1 MASLSYYQ
9 LLRFLNFTKKIWS
22 FILSRIIRRYP
33 NRRLYDT
40 VESRYVSLED
50 LKRLVL
56 CAIPFK
62 VLDSKTSEDA
72 SRSVLL
78 QILLDQESQATPLL
92 SDALIRSFICA
103 YSHPLGAT
111 LIAPYLEKSL
121 EALQANYQ
129 QWTQHLSPEQLTPQ
143 AWQQWWQQHLHS
155 WLNPINKTTTVH
167 SDSWNPWSAWWST
180 FSEKSSTKESLPNT
194 PSSTSKK

>member
-1 MASLSYYQ
+1 MP
-9 LLRFLNFTKKIWS
+9 RT
-22 FILSRIIRRYP
+22 IRRYP

-62 VLDSKTSEDA
+62 VLDSKTSEDV

-103 YSHPLGAT
+103 YSHPLGPT

-121 EALQANYQ
+121 EAFQANYQ

-143 AWQQWWQQHLHS
+143 AWQHWWQQHLQS
-155 WLNPINKTTTVH
+155 WLNPINNTTA
-167 SDSWNPWSAWWST
+167 SPASEAWNPWSAWWST
-180 FSEKSSTKESLPNT
+180 FNEEAATKENAVNKKT
-194 PSSTSKK
+194 SSPKR